1 MTPKEIRQRDE
12 AFIKLTEVLDNKYKR
27 LYIQGRQFYAKGTGE
42 VFAPDRFPGECAV
55 VIEYAD
61 SIDEARKC
69 TLEDGD
75 VFYVE
80 DYQTSDELCK
90 AIVEEIEDY

>member
-1 MTPKEIRQRDE
+1 MTPKEIGQRDE

-42 VFAPDRFPGECAV
+42 VFAPDRFPGECAI

-61 SIDEARKC
+61 SVEEARKH
-69 TLEDGD
+69 TLEDGE
-75 VFYVE
+75 VFYIK
-80 DYQTSDELCK
+80 DYNTSDELRK
-90 AIVEEIEDY
+90 AIIEEIEDY